1 MPMPVVA
8 GFSYRTACSKEPMS
22 DSIATVIIPNYNGL
36 AFFPRL
42 MQSLAEQSEKRFE
55 IIVVDDASSDGGV
68 EYLRNNWPA
77 VQVLVNRVNLG
88 FAGTCNVGLHAA
100 KTPYVVLLNNDT
112 HLDPNWL
119 AEGLR
124 PFDVPDVGAVASLT
138 LLADEPDIVDTAGDV
153 YSVVGGAM
161 KRGHLGTRADAERLP
176 SDAFSPS
183 GVSAFYR
190 RGVVAQVGYLDDSFQ
205 SYYEDV
211 DLGFRLTRAGY
222 RCVFAPK
229 SICYHHLSS
238 SYSPRGWRYHFNSA
252 RNAEVVWWANMP
264 RRLRWRY
271 LPSHF
276 LFLTLQCGHKIIQ
289 GVGPAYVCGKFAT
302 FAQVGHILRK
312 RRAISEISRI
322 SDEQLASRLEI
333 DWWGLHVR
341 SRRPGGGPR

>member
-1 MPMPVVA
+1 
-8 GFSYRTACSKEPMS
+8 MS

-36 AFFPRL
+36 SFLPRL

-55 IIVVDDASSDGGV
+55 TIVVDDASSDGGV
-68 EYLRNNWPA
+68 EYLRSNWPT

-88 FAGTCNVGLHAA
+88 FAGTCNVGLRAA
-100 KTPYVVLLNNDT
+100 KTPFVVLLNNDT
-112 HLDPNWL
+112 HLDPDWL

-138 LLADEPDIVDTAGDV
+138 LLADEPGIVDTAGDV
-153 YSVVGGAM
+153 YSVVGGAA
-161 KRGHLGTRADAERLP
+161 KRGHLGARDDAERL
-176 SDAFSPS
+176 SAEAFSPS

-190 RGVVAQVGYLDDSFQ
+190 REIVAHVGYLDESFQ

-211 DLGFRLTRAGY
+211 DLGFRLARAGY

-238 SYSPRGWRYHFNSA
+238 SYSPKGWRYHFNSA

-264 RRLRWRY
+264 CRLRWRY

-276 LFLTLQCGHKIIQ
+276 LFLALQCGHKIVQ
-289 GVGPAYVCGKFAT
+289 GVGPAYVCGKLAS

-312 RRAISEISRI
+312 RRAMSGLSRI
-322 SDEQLASRLEI
+322 SDDKLAPRLI
-333 DWWGLHVR
+333 ADWWGLHVR
-341 SRRPGGGPR
+341 SRRRSGGPR

>member
-1 MPMPVVA
+1 MPLPVA
-8 GFSYRTACSKEPMS
+8 IGFSNRTACSKEPMS

-55 IIVVDDASSDGGV
+55 TIVVDDASSDGGV

-88 FAGTCNVGLHAA
+88 FAGTCNVGLHAS

-119 AEGLR
+119 TEGLR

-161 KRGHLGTRADAERLP
+161 KRGHLGTRADAERLSP
-176 SDAFSPS
+176 DAFSPS

-190 RGVVAQVGYLDDSFQ
+190 REVVARVGYLDESFQ

-211 DLGFRLTRAGY
+211 DLGFRLARAGF
-222 RCVFAPK
+222 RCVFAAN

-238 SYSPRGWRYHFNSA
+238 SYSPKGWRYHFNSA

-264 RRLRWRY
+264 LRLRWRF

-276 LFLTLQCGHKIIQ
+276 LFLALQCGHKIIQ
-289 GVGPAYVCGKFAT
+289 GVGPAYICGKFAT
-302 FAQVGHILRK
+302 FAQVGNILRK
-312 RRAISEISRI
+312 RREISEISRI
-322 SDEQLASRLEI
+322 NDDQLASRLI
-333 DWWGLHVR
+333 TDWWGLHVR
-341 SRRPGGGPR
+341 SRRRGGGPR